1 MYALI
6 QNGAVQQFP
15 YTVDQLKQDNPQ
27 TSFPASLPPETLASY
42 GMVPVVSTSAQYD
55 QATQVAEPNGCVFN
69 ADRNRWETSWTVR
82 DKTAEELASDVA
94 KLQADIVAAT
104 QQRLDDFARTR
115 NYDGILSACTYAT
128 STVPKF
134 QAEGQ
139 YAVNARDN
147 TWATLYTVMGE
158 VQAGTRPMPSGFAD
172 VEPLLPTLAWP
183 V

>member
-1 MYALI
+1 MHVLAPNQI
-6 QNGAVQQFP
+6 VEKFP
-15 YTVDQLKQDNPQ
+15 YSIGDLRKDNPQ
-27 TSFPASLPPETLASY
+27 TSFPKNPSVEMFASY
-42 GMVPVVSTSAQYD
+42 NVFPVVSTGATYD
-55 QATQVAEPNGCVFN
+55 PATQVATQEGC
-69 ADRNRWETSWTVR
+69 AYTGTRWETSWTVR